1 MIDKLKNIYDLI
13 VATEKKGRLLIYFYI
28 VFVVINQLIEF
39 AMCILAPACIISAYE
54 TGKFSIVLIP
64 LMVLLILVLIALILE
79 RIEGTRI
86 CMIRA
91 DVSKS
96 ISAKIFRKINSSDIS
111 QFDKAS
117 FYEKQILNMNS
128 IEEKTFEAIRNL
140 SSLLGY
146 AILFFV
152 NISLIF
158 VVSAKSWIFI
168 GISLVITI
176 IVRIF
181 QTRFNLEYNKKAV
194 ALGRRCDVLSRFFL
208 DYDYAKEIKS
218 NDRNDMLFEQ
228 ILIEK
233 DNALNLYD
241 RSRKTFSLYYF
252 INMFTSVVILRVLFL
267 IYLTYSCLVKKEIPY
282 VSVLVVYNATET
294 LYKLLNNFV
303 DVLSSYDDISLYA
316 GNYHEV
322 MRFKNDIDSGTRLI
336 NEFESIE
343 FRNVCFR
350 YPGMDS
356 DVLHNVSFMIKKGQ
370 KVALVGRNGNGKST
384 LIMLLLRMYDPQ
396 KGEIYLNGIN
406 IKEYSLNEYRHFFG
420 VIFQETSLF
429 NATIKENIGFRVEK
443 DIDFDELLRIVGMY
457 DRIQNLDDKENSNY
471 GVEIFDNGIVL
482 SGGEQQRL
490 LVARALAKNNSFL
503 VMDEPTAHVDPMAD
517 VKFSSMIF
525 DELSERTVLYITH
538 RLISTKRADSVIV
551 LDNNGETMTGSH
563 ESMIEQNKLY
573 RDMYETQLNVYRP

>member
-91 DVSKS
+91 YVSKS

-176 IVRIF
+176 ILRIF
-181 QTRFNLEYNKKAV
+181 QTRFNL
-194 ALGRRCDVLSRFFL
+194 
-208 DYDYAKEIKS
+208 
-218 NDRNDMLFEQ
+218 
-228 ILIEK
+228 
-233 DNALNLYD
+233 
-241 RSRKTFSLYYF
+241 
-252 INMFTSVVILRVLFL
+252 
-267 IYLTYSCLVKKEIPY
+267 
-282 VSVLVVYNATET
+282 
-294 LYKLLNNFV
+294 
-303 DVLSSYDDISLYA
+303 
-316 GNYHEV
+316 
-322 MRFKNDIDSGTRLI
+322 
-336 NEFESIE
+336 
-343 FRNVCFR
+343 
-350 YPGMDS
+350 
-356 DVLHNVSFMIKKGQ
+356 
-370 KVALVGRNGNGKST
+370 
-384 LIMLLLRMYDPQ
+384 
-396 KGEIYLNGIN
+396 
-406 IKEYSLNEYRHFFG
+406 
-420 VIFQETSLF
+420 
-429 NATIKENIGFRVEK
+429 
-443 DIDFDELLRIVGMY
+443 
-457 DRIQNLDDKENSNY
+457 
-471 GVEIFDNGIVL
+471 
-482 SGGEQQRL
+482 
-490 LVARALAKNNSFL
+490 
-503 VMDEPTAHVDPMAD
+503 
-517 VKFSSMIF
+517 
-525 DELSERTVLYITH
+525 
-538 RLISTKRADSVIV
+538 
-551 LDNNGETMTGSH
+551 
-563 ESMIEQNKLY
+563 
-573 RDMYETQLNVYRP
+573 